1 MSSGEL
7 LRNEE
12 HDIYIKSFGF
22 FFFVANIEISFTAE
36 NNTEA
41 VGRR

>member
-1 MSSGEL
+1 M
-7 LRNEE
+7 
-12 HDIYIKSFGF
+12 IYIESFGF

-41 VGRR
+41 IGRR